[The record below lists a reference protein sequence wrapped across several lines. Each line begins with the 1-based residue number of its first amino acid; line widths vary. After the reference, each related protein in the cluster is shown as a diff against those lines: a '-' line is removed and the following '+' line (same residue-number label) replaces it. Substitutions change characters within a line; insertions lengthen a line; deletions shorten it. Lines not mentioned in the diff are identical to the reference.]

1 MLDILFWAF
10 LTTTKNQPRGINMG
24 NSLVKGQITLAL
36 ETLNKIS
43 TIVSE
48 FLDETTV
55 SKLKAEKEEAKEG
68 YYGGLL
74 ISLRR
79 INVFCDEGK
88 NSCEIIL
95 NGNTFRKTA
104 AEKTL
109 HWIYYNCVEEFFN
122 PRIENWY
129 EDSRAA
135 YTGKNAI
142 KFTYAVPQALKDM
155 VANIEGPYQTLREEL
170 EYYETDYQ
178 TKVIQ
183 TK

>member
-1 MLDILFWAF
+1 
-10 LTTTKNQPRGINMG
+10 MG
-24 NSLVKGQITLAL
+24 DSLVKGQITLAY
-36 ETLNKIS
+36 ETLSKIS
-43 TIVSE
+43 KTVSD
-48 FLDETTV
+48 FLNETTV
-55 SKLKAEKEEAKEG
+55 TNLKAEKDENKEG
-68 YYGGLL
+68 YYADLL
-74 ISLRR
+74 VSLRR

-88 NSCEIIL
+88 NSCEVIL
-95 NGNTFRKTA
+95 SGNTFRKAA

-109 HWIYYNCVEEFFN
+109 FWIYHNCVEEFFN

-142 KFTYAVPQALKDM
+142 KFANEVPESLKQM
-155 VANIEGPYQTLREEL
+155 VASIEGPFQTIREEL

>member
-1 MLDILFWAF
+1 MKKSRRI
-10 LTTTKNQPRGINMG
+10 IMG
-24 NSLVKGQITLAL
+24 DSLVKGQITLTL
-36 ETLNKIS
+36 EQLSKIS
-43 TIVSE
+43 NIVSE
-48 FLDETTV
+48 FLNEATV
-55 SKLKAEKEEAKEG
+55 TNLKAEKVEERAG
-68 YYGGLL
+68 YYGDLL
-74 ISLRR
+74 VSLRR

-88 NSCEIIL
+88 NSCEVIL
-95 NGNTFRKTA
+95 NGNTFRKAA

-109 HWIYYNCVEEFFN
+109 FWIYHNCVEEFFN

-142 KFTYAVPQALKDM
+142 KFAYDVPQSLRNL
-155 VANIEGPYQTLREEL
+155 VASIEGPFQTVREEL

>member
-1 MLDILFWAF
+1 MS
-10 LTTTKNQPRGINMG
+10 
-24 NSLVKGQITLAL
+24 NSLVKGQIILAH

-43 TIVSE
+43 AIVSE

-55 SKLKAEKEEAKEG
+55 TNLNLEKQEEKEG
-68 YYGGLL
+68 YYGSLL

-95 NGNTFRKTA
+95 NGKTFRKVA

-109 HWIYYNCVEEFFN
+109 HWIFYNCIEEFFN

-142 KFTYAVPQALKDM
+142 KYTYAVPQSIKEM
-155 VANIEGPYQTLREEL
+155 VARIEGPFQTLREEL

>member
-1 MLDILFWAF
+1 
-10 LTTTKNQPRGINMG
+10 MG
-24 NSLVKGQITLAL
+24 NSLVRGQITLAY

-43 TIVSE
+43 NTVSD
-48 FLDETTV
+48 FLNETTI
-55 SKLKAEKEEAKEG
+55 STLKAEKEEEKEG
-68 YYGGLL
+68 YYADLL
-74 ISLRR
+74 VSLRR

-88 NSCEIIL
+88 NSCEVIL
-95 NGNTFRKTA
+95 NGNTFRKAA

-109 HWIYYNCVEEFFN
+109 FWIYHNCIEEFFN

-142 KFTYAVPQALKDM
+142 KFAYQVPDSLKTM
-155 VANIEGPYQTLREEL
+155 VATIEGPFQNIREEL

-178 TKVIQ
+178 TKVTQ

>member
-1 MLDILFWAF
+1 
-10 LTTTKNQPRGINMG
+10 MG
-24 NSLVKGQITLAL
+24 DSLVKGQITLTHEKL
-36 ETLNKIS
+36 SKIS
-43 TIVSE
+43 NAVSE
-48 FLDETTV
+48 FLNETTV
-55 SKLKAEKEEAKEG
+55 SNMIAEKAEEKVG
-68 YYGGLL
+68 YYGDLL
-74 ISLRR
+74 VSLRR

-88 NSCEIIL
+88 NSCEVIL
-95 NGNTFRKTA
+95 NGNTFRKAA

-109 HWIYYNCVEEFFN
+109 FWIYHNCVEEFFN

-142 KFTYAVPQALKDM
+142 KFAYEVPQSLKEM
-155 VANIEGPYQTLREEL
+155 MASIEGPYQTIREEL

>member
-1 MLDILFWAF
+1 
-10 LTTTKNQPRGINMG
+10 MG
-24 NSLVKGQITLAL
+24 DSLVKGQITLTHEML
-36 ETLNKIS
+36 SKIS
-43 TIVSE
+43 NTVSE
-48 FLDETTV
+48 FLNETTV
-55 SKLKAEKEEAKEG
+55 TNLKAEKEEEKNG
-68 YYGGLL
+68 YYSELL
-74 ISLRR
+74 VSLRR

-88 NSCEIIL
+88 YSCEVIL
-95 NGNTFRKTA
+95 NGNTFRKAA

-109 HWIYYNCVEEFFN
+109 FWVYHNCVEEFFN

-142 KFTYAVPQALKDM
+142 KFAYEVPQSLKNM
-155 VANIEGPYQTLREEL
+155 VAAIEGPFQTIREEL

-178 TKVIQ
+178 TKITQ

>member
-1 MLDILFWAF
+1 
-10 LTTTKNQPRGINMG
+10 MG
-24 NSLVKGQITLAL
+24 NSLVKGQITLAY

-43 TIVSE
+43 AIVSD
-48 FLDETTV
+48 FLNETTIT
-55 SKLKAEKEEAKEG
+55 SLKNELPEERER
-68 YYGGLL
+68 YYSELL
-74 ISLRR
+74 SSLRR
-79 INVFCDEGK
+79 IIVFCDEGK
-88 NSCEIIL
+88 ESCEVIL
-95 NGNTFRKTA
+95 NGNTFRKVA

-109 HWIYYNCVEEFFN
+109 FWIYHNCIEEFFN

-129 EDSRAA
+129 EDSRSA

-142 KFTYAVPQALKDM
+142 KFAYSVPQSLKEM
-155 VANIEGPYQTLREEL
+155 VALIEGPFQTIREEL

>member
-1 MLDILFWAF
+1 
-10 LTTTKNQPRGINMG
+10 MG
-24 NSLVKGQITLAL
+24 DSLVKGQITLAY
-36 ETLNKIS
+36 ETLTKIS
-43 TIVSE
+43 NTVSE
-48 FLDETTV
+48 FLNETTV
-55 SKLKAEKEEAKEG
+55 TNLKAEQAEEKEG
-68 YYGGLL
+68 YYSDLL
-74 ISLRR
+74 VSLRR

-88 NSCEIIL
+88 SSCEVIL
-95 NGNTFRKTA
+95 NGNTFRRAA

-109 HWIYYNCVEEFFN
+109 FWIYHNCVEEFFN

-142 KFTYAVPQALKDM
+142 KFAYNVPMSLKEM
-155 VANIEGPYQTLREEL
+155 VASIEGPFQTIREEL

-183 TK
+183 SK

>member
-1 MLDILFWAF
+1 
-10 LTTTKNQPRGINMG
+10 MG
-24 NSLVKGQITLAL
+24 NSLIKGQITLANEML
-36 ETLNKIS
+36 TKIS
-43 TIVSE
+43 NIVSDY
-48 FLDETTV
+48 LDEVTI
-55 SKLKAEKEEAKEG
+55 SNLKAEKQEEKEG
-68 YYGGLL
+68 YYRDVLA
-74 ISLRR
+74 SLRR
-79 INVFCDEGK
+79 VNVFCDEGK
-88 NSCEIIL
+88 SSCEIIL
-95 NGNTFRKTA
+95 NGNTFRKIA

-109 HWIYYNCVEEFFN
+109 FWIYHNCVEEFFN

-142 KFTYAVPQALKDM
+142 MFAYPVPQSLKEM
-155 VANIEGPYQTLREEL
+155 VANIEGPFQMIREEL

>member
-1 MLDILFWAF
+1 
-10 LTTTKNQPRGINMG
+10 MG
-24 NSLVKGQITLAL
+24 SNLVQGQITLAY
-36 ETLNKIS
+36 ETLGKIS
-43 TIVSE
+43 KTVSE
-48 FLDETTV
+48 FLDETTI
-55 SKLKAEKEEAKEG
+55 SSLKKEQAEEKEG
-68 YYGGLL
+68 YYAELL
-74 ISLRR
+74 VSIRR

-88 NSCEIIL
+88 NSCEVIL
-95 NGNTFRKTA
+95 NGNTFRKAA

-109 HWIYYNCVEEFFN
+109 FWIFHNCIEEFFN

-142 KFTYAVPQALKDM
+142 KFSYPVPESLKNM
-155 VANIEGPYQTLREEL
+155 MTSIEGPFQTIREEL